1 MWGRDQNPPV
11 ASVKMLH
18 WGILA
23 LKHRVGRARLI
34 IRVGGV
40 HVIIGI
46 GGARLIIRLEGF
58 N

>member
-1 MWGRDQNPPV
+1 
-11 ASVKMLH
+11 MLH

-46 GGARLIIRLEGF
+46 GGAQLIIRLEWF